1 MKNAFN
7 DSLGI
12 NINQYICCV
21 NMILVTGALGQ
32 IGTELVLAL
41 QEKYGKDK
49 MSIGIEPLGEMV
61 LIELEQAAEKTAS
74 GLMLPEAAR
83 EKMNVGTVVAAG
95 PESENVKAGDKIV
108 YKKYARTEL
117 SWGDTDYLLI
127 KSEDLQAKVK

>member
-1 MKNAFN
+1 M
-7 DSLGI
+7 SG
-12 NINQYICCV
+12 QP
-21 NMILVTGALGQ
+21 ILNNG
-32 IGTELVLAL
+32 EN
-41 QEKYGKDK
+41 K

-108 YKKYARTEL
+108 YKKYAGTEL
-117 SWGDTDYLLI
+117 SWGNTDYLLI

>member
-1 MKNAFN
+1 M
-7 DSLGI
+7 SG
-12 NINQYICCV
+12 QP
-21 NMILVTGALGQ
+21 ILNNG
-32 IGTELVLAL
+32 EN
-41 QEKYGKDK
+41 K

-108 YKKYARTEL
+108 YKKYAGTEL
-117 SWGDTDYLLI
+117 SWGDVDYLLI

>member
-1 MKNAFN
+1 M
-7 DSLGI
+7 SG
-12 NINQYICCV
+12 QP
-21 NMILVTGALGQ
+21 ILNNGE
-32 IGTELVLAL
+32 I
-41 QEKYGKDK
+41 K

-108 YKKYARTEL
+108 YKKYAGTEL
-117 SWGDTDYLLI
+117 SWGNTDYLLI

>member
-1 MKNAFN
+1 M
-7 DSLGI
+7 SG
-12 NINQYICCV
+12 QP
-21 NMILVTGALGQ
+21 ILNNG
-32 IGTELVLAL
+32 EN
-41 QEKYGKDK
+41 K

-108 YKKYARTEL
+108 YKKYAGTEL

>member
-1 MKNAFN
+1 M
-7 DSLGI
+7 SG
-12 NINQYICCV
+12 QP
-21 NMILVTGALGQ
+21 ILNNG
-32 IGTELVLAL
+32 EN
-41 QEKYGKDK
+41 K

-61 LIELEQAAEKTAS
+61 LVELEQAAEKTAS

-108 YKKYARTEL
+108 YKKYAGTEL
-117 SWGDTDYLLI
+117 SWGNTDYLLI